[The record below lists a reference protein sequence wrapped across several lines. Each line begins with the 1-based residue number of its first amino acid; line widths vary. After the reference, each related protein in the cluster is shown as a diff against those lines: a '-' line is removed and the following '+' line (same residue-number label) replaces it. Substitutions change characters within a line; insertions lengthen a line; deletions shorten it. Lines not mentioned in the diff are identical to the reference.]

1 MYDYSDRN
9 DIGKNNGLID
19 ILNMWFSIVY
29 TVEAA
34 LKIIAL
40 GFIVHKKSYIR
51 DPWNLIDFIVVIS
64 G

>member
-9 DIGKNNGLID
+9 DIGKNNELID